1 MLSTPEAEYM
11 VLASTVQEEPYL
23 KQVMLELGYD
33 QVDPVRI
40 GDDNQAIIRT
50 SKNPEH
56 HGRCKHIDIR
66 YFFIQERQQAQDI
79 DVFYCPT
86 DKMPADI
93 MAKALTPEVFCRLR
107 ELLGVRSRIVVL
119 GDRT

>member
-1 MLSTPEAEYM
+1 
-11 VLASTVQEEPYL
+11 
-23 KQVMLELGYD
+23 MLELGYD

-40 GDDNQAIIRT
+40 GEDNQATIRI

-56 HGRCKHIDIR
+56 HGRYKHIDIR
-66 YFFIQERQQAQDI
+66 YFFIQERQQAQDK

-93 MAKALTPEVFCRLR
+93 LTKAFTPEVFCRLR
-107 ELLGVRSRIVVL
+107 ELVGVRSRTVVL
-119 GDRT
+119 GERT